1 MAKPS
6 DSKRQRLS
14 HLGRSLFHLRRPRS
28 VDSLTLDV
36 DNVQTPIISAQGT
49 MESDK
54 SSTIEN
60 LRKEILDLKKKL
72 RSCPP
77 VDTHVSAQNSP
88 NGTYTTACHRDSK
101 LIDCSTAAS
110 PIITPKSATPGS
122 TPSSVTPSDSSY
134 GTSLISTNSTATSL
148 SLIESNTPY
157 TSGRTD
163 LLISVADRFLDL
175 CSRLDELLDE
185 RQTMS
190 KIGGGLP
197 ACLMGSYHADGSGQ
211 DLKGFVRNS
220 LALRENRIELESC
233 QEQYHQHKFR
243 VAENR
248 LRLAVNRIALM
259 FDRLIGTCNRIPLEA
274 QEDEFWAN
282 RQNIHGV
289 VSNIL
294 SDAFL
299 TVADHSWTRLYLKGL
314 LAFYRDEATQQF
326 RVQTPLPAMSA
337 PVQHLHELL
346 SRASTRNRDSPNTNQ
361 RTSPQNP
368 ISRREDG
375 ARDSKYCPA
384 CHPSTRFDILKFDT
398 ELKHTKWKRKCRLCH
413 KFIECDFVRET
424 VISLAVRRK

>member
-1 MAKPS
+1 
-6 DSKRQRLS
+6 
-14 HLGRSLFHLRRPRS
+14 
-28 VDSLTLDV
+28 
-36 DNVQTPIISAQGT
+36 

-88 NGTYTTACHRDSK
+88 N
-101 LIDCSTAAS
+101 AAS